1 MDEIVPKTLDRYIII
16 YHIRH
21 FTLCDDLWH
30 FILYMIYDIILS
42 LSDIGRLGI
51 RLRKVQDMSWLRSQW
66 SPGAQG
72 QSGRWV
78 FLNEFFL
85 TDFSEERKTTRLQ
98 AKSYSMFVEWFFWA
112 YPKKPFQ
119 ADPFWSV
126 FLACFIEYH
135 RYEFMISLL
144 EVMQKKS
151 PPWHEEMQLKHGQ
164 LWRLLRH
171 GGYIVTETQAGK
183 KKNAALTCQSKKFR
197 TWNHM

>member
-1 MDEIVPKTLDRYIII
+1 MISSFHYQTSDASGFASERSRTCLDYEASGVPGPRGNPGVGYFSTSFSWQIFR
-16 YHIRH
+16 
-21 FTLCDDLWH
+21 
-30 FILYMIYDIILS
+30 
-42 LSDIGRLGI
+42 
-51 RLRKVQDMSWLRSQW
+51 RKEKQ
-66 SPGAQG
+66 P
-72 QSGRWV
+72 
-78 FLNEFFL
+78 
-85 TDFSEERKTTRLQ
+85 DFKQ
-98 AKSYSMFVEWFFWA
+98 NHMFVEWFFWA

-126 FLACFIEYH
+126 FLTCFIEYH

-183 KKNAALTCQSKKFR
+183 KKTQHWLASRRNLGHETICKANFRQSHYRKSTKNDCHDCPWI
-197 TWNHM
+197 TMNDDNIIMMD